1 MLVSQVLERRR
12 YRRYGNAICKVVMS
26 EDNKN
31 WQEIDVI
38 DISAGGIKFTC
49 AEDLEDRKSYYFD
62 IAIYN
67 MLSEF
72 NMKFEGVIVRREE
85 SGIGKI
91 YAVKY
96 INVNRH
102 NQIQLD
108 EVMESR
114 ITLSKQ
120 MQHAPN
126 HEEGV
131 YTFFLIP
138 RTKTRRRMTIY

>member
-1 MLVSQVLERRR
+1 MLMSQVFERRR
-12 YRRYGNAICKVVMS
+12 YRRYGNAICKVTMS

-31 WQEIDVI
+31 WQEINI
-38 DISAGGIKFTC
+38 LDISAGGLKFTST
-49 AEDLEDRKSYYFD
+49 EDLESDKNYHFD
-62 IAIYN
+62 IAVYN

-72 NMKFEGVIVRREE
+72 NMKFEGVIVRKEE
-85 SGIGKI
+85 NSIEKT
-91 YAVKY
+91 YAVKF
-96 INVNRH
+96 INVNKH

-114 ITLSKQ
+114 ITVSKIA
-120 MQHAPN
+120 HPAPS

-138 RTKTRRRMTIY
+138 RSKMRRRMKI